1 MTKLLKKRR
10 ISYGNFIIFAGGME
24 KKLSVKTILW
34 LLCAASGVLLSIPW
48 LVPHAGMVS
57 LVALVPLL
65 LAEYIA
71 AGAGIRRFWLWH
83 YSTFV
88 LWNAL
93 TTFWVCNATV
103 GGGIFAVLANALQM
117 SLVFGLFRLARGR
130 LRGALPYVLLAAAWI
145 AWERWYLT
153 QAEISWPWLVLG
165 NAFATS
171 VKDIQWYSVTGT
183 LGGSL
188 WVWCANLALFG
199 TLVSLAGGR
208 WKEWTG
214 AARAAVCCSLALAFF
229 APPVISLIM
238 YHGYEERSEKQVS
251 VVIGQ
256 PNLDPYKKF
265 ASMTQSQQTDIL
277 LGLYEKELSKGE
289 AKLLMAP
296 ETFTFDV
303 LLNDIPSSPTWQRFH
318 SFLQEH
324 PGSDLLFGAA
334 TNELFFT
341 ASPPSL
347 LSYPYG
353 NGWRMPRNS
362 ALMLSPDGTT
372 EVFHKSKLVVGT
384 ELTPYPKIF
393 VPLDN
398 FLAAKFNGGSPLM
411 ARDSGQ
417 DEISLLHL
425 SDGTPLGCAV
435 CYESVYGEY
444 CTGYASKGA
453 GFIAVITNDS
463 WWGNTPGYR
472 QHLSYS
478 CLRAIE
484 TRRDIARCGNSGIS
498 CFIDQRGEILS
509 RGPWWEEA
517 VLRGTVNVNTE
528 QSFFTLHGDIVGR
541 VSTLV
546 FLLLLAL
553 LIVRFWVKN

>member
-1 MTKLLKKRR
+1 MAKTLSTKATLWC
-10 ISYGNFIIFAGGME
+10 
-24 KKLSVKTILW
+24 LS
-34 LLCAASGVLLSIPW
+34 AASAVLLSIPW
-48 LVPHAGMVS
+48 LVPHMGLVS

-71 AGAGIRRFWLWH
+71 AGAGVKRFWIWH

-117 SLVFGLFRLARGR
+117 SLVFGLFRLSRKR
-130 LRGALPYVLLAAAWI
+130 LRGVVPYVFLAVAWI

-153 QAEISWPWLVLG
+153 SAEISWPWLVLG

-171 VKDIQWYSVTGT
+171 IKDIQWYSITGT

-188 WVWCANLALFG
+188 WVWCSNLGIFGLLVALSNGSWQRWNGKARTAAATGLALVLLG
-199 TLVSLAGGR
+199 PLV
-208 WKEWTG
+208 
-214 AARAAVCCSLALAFF
+214 CSE
-229 APPVISLIM
+229 IM
-238 YHGYEERSEKQVS
+238 YGAYEERSERKVE

-265 ASMTQSQQTDIL
+265 ESMSQAQQTDVL
-277 LGLYEKELSKGE
+277 LR
-289 AKLLMAP
+289 LLADSLKTAPADLLLAP

-303 LLNDIPSSPTWQRFH
+303 FLNDIPSSPTWQRFLT
-318 SFLQEH
+318 FLQDY
-324 PGSDLLFGAA
+324 PQSDILFGAA
-334 TNELFFT
+334 TSELFFT
-341 ASPPSL
+341 ASPPGL
-347 LSYPYG
+347 LCYPYG
-353 NGWRMPRNS
+353 KGWRVPRNS
-362 ALMLSPDGTT
+362 AIMLSPDGRT

-384 ELTPYPKIF
+384 ELTPYPKVF

-398 FLAAKFNGGSPLM
+398 WLAKKFNNGRPMM

-417 DEISLLHL
+417 KEISLLHL

-444 CTGYASKGA
+444 CTGYASRGA
-453 GFIAVITNDS
+453 GFLAVITNDS

-478 CLRAIE
+478 SLRAIE
-484 TRRDIARCGNSGIS
+484 LRRDIARCGNSGIS
-498 CFIDQRGEILS
+498 CFIDQRGRILQQ
-509 RGPWWEEA
+509 GPWWEEA
-517 VLRGTVNVNTE
+517 TLRGTVNVNTR
-528 QSFFTLHGDIVGR
+528 QSFFTRNGDIAGR
-541 VSTLV
+541 VCTFV

-553 LIVRFWVKN
+553 LVVRFLLPKK

>member
-1 MTKLLKKRR
+1 MKK
-10 ISYGNFIIFAGGME
+10 NKNLTLWA
-24 KKLSVKTILW
+24 LSF
-34 LLCAASGVLLSIPW
+34 CSAVLLSLPW
-48 LVPHAGMVS
+48 LVPHLGIFA
-57 LVALVPLL
+57 LVGFVPLL
-65 LAEYIA
+65 CADYIA
-71 AGAGIRRFWLWH
+71 SGAGVKRFWIWH
-83 YSTFV
+83 YCTFV
-88 LWNAL
+88 LWNAF

-117 SLVFGLFRLARGR
+117 SLIFGLFRLAKKR
-130 LRGALPYVLLAAAWI
+130 LGGVVPYIFLAVTWI

-153 QAEISWPWLVLG
+153 SAQISWPWLVLG
-165 NAFATS
+165 NAFATTI
-171 VKDIQWYSVTGT
+171 KDIQWYSVTGT

-188 WVWCANLALFG
+188 WVWCSNLALFG
-199 TLVSLAGGR
+199 AVVCIWSGSWKKWNRVARISSAVALPLVLLGPPI
-208 WKEWTG
+208 
-214 AARAAVCCSLALAFF
+214 CSA
-229 APPVISLIM
+229 IM
-238 YHGYEERSEKQVS
+238 FNSYSERSEGSVE

-265 ASMTQSQQTDIL
+265 SSMTQAQQTDVL
-277 LGLYEKELSKGE
+277 LGLYEQELSKGGTD
-289 AKLLMAP
+289 LLLAP

-303 LLNDIPSSPTWQRFH
+303 ILNDIPSSPTWQRFH

-324 PGSDLLFGAA
+324 PGTDILFGAS
-334 TNELFFT
+334 TNELFHT
-341 ASPPSL
+341 RAAPGL
-347 LSYPYG
+347 LSYPWG
-353 NGWRMPRNS
+353 DGWRVPHNS
-362 ALMLSPDGTT
+362 ALMLSADGRT

-384 ELTPYPKIF
+384 ELTPYPKVF

-398 FLAAKFNGGSPLM
+398 WLSKTFGDGQPLM

-444 CTGYASKGA
+444 CTGYTNRGA
-453 GFIAVITNDS
+453 GFLTVITNDS

-484 TRRDIARCGNSGIS
+484 LRRDIARCGNSGIS
-498 CFIDQRGEILS
+498 CFINQKGDILQ

-517 VLRGTVNVNTE
+517 VLRGSVNINTRE
-528 QSFFTLHGDIVGR
+528 SFFARHGDVTGR
-541 VSTLV
+541 VCTLA
-546 FLLLLAL
+546 FLLLGAL
-553 LIVRFWVKN
+553 LIVRLLSGKKK

>member
-1 MTKLLKKRR
+1 MVKK
-10 ISYGNFIIFAGGME
+10 NKNLTLWA
-24 KKLSVKTILW
+24 LSF
-34 LLCAASGVLLSIPW
+34 CSAVLLSLPW
-48 LVPHAGMVS
+48 LVPHLGIFA
-57 LVALVPLL
+57 LVGFVPLL
-65 LAEYIA
+65 CADYIA
-71 AGAGIRRFWLWH
+71 SGAGVKRFWIWH
-83 YSTFV
+83 YCTFV
-88 LWNAL
+88 LWNAF

-117 SLVFGLFRLARGR
+117 SLIFGLFRLAKKR
-130 LRGALPYVLLAAAWI
+130 LGGVVPYIFLAVTWI

-153 QAEISWPWLVLG
+153 SAQISWPWLVLG
-165 NAFATS
+165 NAFATTI
-171 VKDIQWYSVTGT
+171 KDIQWYSVTGT

-188 WVWCANLALFG
+188 WVWCSNLALFG
-199 TLVSLAGGR
+199 AVVCIWSGS
-208 WKEWTG
+208 WKKWNRV
-214 AARAAVCCSLALAFF
+214 ARISSAVALPLMLLGPPICSA
-229 APPVISLIM
+229 IM
-238 YHGYEERSEKQVS
+238 FNSYSERSEGSVE

-265 ASMTQSQQTDIL
+265 SSMTQAQQTDVL
-277 LGLYEKELSKGE
+277 LGLYEQELSKGGTD
-289 AKLLMAP
+289 LLLAP

-303 LLNDIPSSPTWQRFH
+303 ILNDIPSSPTWQRFH

-324 PGSDLLFGAA
+324 PGTDILFGAS
-334 TNELFFT
+334 TNELFHT
-341 ASPPSL
+341 RAAPGL
-347 LSYPYG
+347 LSYPWG
-353 NGWRMPRNS
+353 DGWRVPHNS
-362 ALMLSPDGTT
+362 ALMLSADGRT

-384 ELTPYPKIF
+384 ELTPYPKVF

-398 FLAAKFNGGSPLM
+398 WLSKTFGDGQPLM

-444 CTGYASKGA
+444 CTGYTNRGA
-453 GFIAVITNDS
+453 GFLTVITNDS

-484 TRRDIARCGNSGIS
+484 LRRDIARCGNSGIS
-498 CFIDQRGEILS
+498 CFINQKGEILQ

-517 VLRGTVNVNTE
+517 VLRGSVNINTRE
-528 QSFFTLHGDIVGR
+528 SFFARHGDVTGR
-541 VSTLV
+541 VCTLA
-546 FLLLLAL
+546 FLLLGAL
-553 LIVRFWVKN
+553 LIVRLLSGKKK

>member
-1 MTKLLKKRR
+1 MKK
-10 ISYGNFIIFAGGME
+10 NKNLTLWA
-24 KKLSVKTILW
+24 LSF
-34 LLCAASGVLLSIPW
+34 CSAVLLSLPW
-48 LVPHAGMVS
+48 LVPHLGIFA
-57 LVALVPLL
+57 LVGFVPLL
-65 LAEYIA
+65 CADYIA
-71 AGAGIRRFWLWH
+71 SGAGVKRFWIWH
-83 YSTFV
+83 YCTFV
-88 LWNAL
+88 LWNAF

-117 SLVFGLFRLARGR
+117 SLIFGLFRLAKKR
-130 LRGALPYVLLAAAWI
+130 LGGVVPYIFLAVTWI

-153 QAEISWPWLVLG
+153 SAQISWPWLVLG
-165 NAFATS
+165 NAFATTI
-171 VKDIQWYSVTGT
+171 KDIQWYSVTGT

-188 WVWCANLALFG
+188 WVWCSNLALFG
-199 TLVSLAGGR
+199 AVVCIWSGSWKKWNRVARISSAVALPLVLLGPPI
-208 WKEWTG
+208 
-214 AARAAVCCSLALAFF
+214 CSA
-229 APPVISLIM
+229 IM
-238 YHGYEERSEKQVS
+238 FNSYSERSEGSVE

-265 ASMTQSQQTDIL
+265 SSMTQAQQTDVL
-277 LGLYEKELSKGE
+277 LGLYEQELSKGGTD
-289 AKLLMAP
+289 LLLAP

-303 LLNDIPSSPTWQRFH
+303 ILNDIPSSPTWQRFH

-324 PGSDLLFGAA
+324 PGTDILFGAS
-334 TNELFFT
+334 TNELFHT
-341 ASPPSL
+341 RAAPGL
-347 LSYPYG
+347 LSYPWG
-353 NGWRMPRNS
+353 DGWRVPHNS
-362 ALMLSPDGTT
+362 ALMLSEDGRT

-384 ELTPYPKIF
+384 ELTPYPKVF

-398 FLAAKFNGGSPLM
+398 WLSKTFGDGQPLM

-444 CTGYASKGA
+444 CTGYTNRGA
-453 GFIAVITNDS
+453 GFLTVITNDS

-484 TRRDIARCGNSGIS
+484 LRRDIARCGNSGIS
-498 CFIDQRGEILS
+498 CFINQKGEILQ

-517 VLRGTVNVNTE
+517 VLRGSVNINTRE
-528 QSFFTLHGDIVGR
+528 SFFARHGDVTGR
-541 VSTLV
+541 VCTLA
-546 FLLLLAL
+546 FLLLGAL
-553 LIVRFWVKN
+553 LIVRLLSGKKK

>member
-1 MTKLLKKRR
+1 MVKK
-10 ISYGNFIIFAGGME
+10 NKNLTLWA
-24 KKLSVKTILW
+24 LSF
-34 LLCAASGVLLSIPW
+34 CSAVLLSLPW
-48 LVPHAGMVS
+48 LVPHLGIFA
-57 LVALVPLL
+57 LVGFVPLL
-65 LAEYIA
+65 CADYIA
-71 AGAGIRRFWLWH
+71 SGAGVKRFWIWH
-83 YSTFV
+83 YCTFV
-88 LWNAL
+88 LWNAF

-117 SLVFGLFRLARGR
+117 SLIFGLFRLAKKR
-130 LRGALPYVLLAAAWI
+130 LGGVVPYIFLAVTWI

-153 QAEISWPWLVLG
+153 SAQISWPWLVLG
-165 NAFATS
+165 NAFATTI
-171 VKDIQWYSVTGT
+171 KDIQWYSVTGT

-188 WVWCANLALFG
+188 WVWCSNLALFG
-199 TLVSLAGGR
+199 AVVCIWSGSWKKWNRVARISSAVALPLVLLGPPI
-208 WKEWTG
+208 
-214 AARAAVCCSLALAFF
+214 CSA
-229 APPVISLIM
+229 IM
-238 YHGYEERSEKQVS
+238 FNSYSERSEGSVE

-265 ASMTQSQQTDIL
+265 SSMTQAQQTDVL
-277 LGLYEKELSKGE
+277 LGLYEQELSKGGTD
-289 AKLLMAP
+289 LLLAP

-303 LLNDIPSSPTWQRFH
+303 ILNDIPSSPTWQRFH

-324 PGSDLLFGAA
+324 PGTDILFGAS
-334 TNELFFT
+334 TNELFHT
-341 ASPPSL
+341 RAAPGL
-347 LSYPYG
+347 LSYPWG
-353 NGWRMPRNS
+353 DGWRVPHNS
-362 ALMLSPDGTT
+362 ALMLSEDGRT

-384 ELTPYPKIF
+384 ELTPYPKVF

-398 FLAAKFNGGSPLM
+398 WLSKTFGDGQPLM

-444 CTGYASKGA
+444 CTGYTNRGA
-453 GFIAVITNDS
+453 GFLTVITNDS

-484 TRRDIARCGNSGIS
+484 LRRDIARCGNSGIS
-498 CFIDQRGEILS
+498 CFINQKGDILQ

-517 VLRGTVNVNTE
+517 VLRGSVNINTRE
-528 QSFFTLHGDIVGR
+528 SFFARHGDVTGR
-541 VSTLV
+541 VCTLA
-546 FLLLLAL
+546 FLLLGAL
-553 LIVRFWVKN
+553 LIVRLLSGKKK

>member
-1 MTKLLKKRR
+1 MVKK
-10 ISYGNFIIFAGGME
+10 NKNLTLWA
-24 KKLSVKTILW
+24 LSF
-34 LLCAASGVLLSIPW
+34 CSAVLLSLPW
-48 LVPHAGMVS
+48 LVPHLGIFA
-57 LVALVPLL
+57 LVGFVPLL
-65 LAEYIA
+65 CADYIA
-71 AGAGIRRFWLWH
+71 SGAGVKRFWIWH
-83 YSTFV
+83 YCTFV
-88 LWNAL
+88 LWNAF

-117 SLVFGLFRLARGR
+117 SLIFGLFRLAKKR
-130 LRGALPYVLLAAAWI
+130 LGGVVPYIFLAVTWI

-153 QAEISWPWLVLG
+153 SAQISWPWLVLG
-165 NAFATS
+165 NAFATTI
-171 VKDIQWYSVTGT
+171 KDIQWYSVTGT

-188 WVWCANLALFG
+188 WVWCSNLALFG
-199 TLVSLAGGR
+199 AVVCIWSGSWKKWNRVARISSAVALPLVLLGPPI
-208 WKEWTG
+208 
-214 AARAAVCCSLALAFF
+214 CSA
-229 APPVISLIM
+229 IM
-238 YHGYEERSEKQVS
+238 FNSYSERSEGSVE

-265 ASMTQSQQTDIL
+265 SSMTQAQQTDVL
-277 LGLYEKELSKGE
+277 LGLYEQELSKGGTD
-289 AKLLMAP
+289 LLLAP

-303 LLNDIPSSPTWQRFH
+303 ILNDIPSSPTWQRFH

-324 PGSDLLFGAA
+324 PGTDILFGAS
-334 TNELFFT
+334 TNELFHT
-341 ASPPSL
+341 RAAPGL
-347 LSYPYG
+347 LSYPWG
-353 NGWRMPRNS
+353 DGWRVPHNS
-362 ALMLSPDGTT
+362 ALMLSEDGRT

-384 ELTPYPKIF
+384 ELTPYPKVF

-398 FLAAKFNGGSPLM
+398 WLSKTFGDGQPLM

-444 CTGYASKGA
+444 CTGYTNRGA
-453 GFIAVITNDS
+453 GFLTVITNDS

-484 TRRDIARCGNSGIS
+484 LRRDIARCGNSGIS
-498 CFIDQRGEILS
+498 CFINQKGEILQ

-517 VLRGTVNVNTE
+517 VLRGSVNINTRE
-528 QSFFTLHGDIVGR
+528 SFFARHGDVTGR
-541 VSTLV
+541 VCTLA
-546 FLLLLAL
+546 FLLLGAL
-553 LIVRFWVKN
+553 LIVRLLSGKKK